1 MSKLKSNQITKEHM
15 NEGVQREKPYVYN
28 MGTEG
33 IKIQQYN
40 RNGAISSKGYTMRS
54 GRGETPQQYDEKV
67 RSTYATK

>member
-1 MSKLKSNQITKEHM
+1 M

-54 GRGETPQQYDEKV
+54 GRGETP
-67 RSTYATK
+67 